1 VTGKNGKGSQEVALE
16 YTTLRFF
23 VENIDDDDHK
33 RVIVLIEE
41 SIREFKKKDAV
52 VLYVVFRLV
61 SVLFVLRQR
70 DVWSGLIELRCMQ
83 FKDWT
88 TICRHSALRHSQLI
102 KELGYYLLKDGTNLL
117 LYRLTRNRR

>member
-1 VTGKNGKGSQEVALE
+1 VTGKNGKGSQKLHGIKHSLLFRGEHKEDIL
-16 YTTLRFF
+16 TD
-23 VENIDDDDHK
+23 IDDDQK

-70 DVWSGLIELRCMQ
+70 DVVSLIELRCM
-83 FKDWT
+83 
-88 TICRHSALRHSQLI
+88 
-102 KELGYYLLKDGTNLL
+102 
-117 LYRLTRNRR
+117 